1 MAPPD
6 GNGMAAEWDVTPEML
21 DALRAFTRNADWA
34 VDHPEVVYKHVGRW
48 IAVLDERLV
57 AVGDDP
63 AQLHERFRDRR
74 DLYLRFVGP
83 PGRRRVLAVGT
94 TAAQV

>member
-1 MAPPD
+1 MVD
-6 GNGMAAEWDVTPEML
+6 EWVVTPEML
-21 DALRAFTRNADWA
+21 DALAAFTRNADWA
-34 VDHPEVVYKHVGRW
+34 VDHPEVVYEHVGRW

-63 AQLHERFRDRR
+63 AELQERFLGRK

-83 PGRRRVLAVGT
+83 RGRRRVLAVGT
-94 TAAQV
+94 AAA